1 MPTREELIQYCSTNF
16 GLPQLDLMQMAL
28 AELFGDELVS
38 FEIVKEMSQHIEEK
52 YQALEI
58 KAIETGF
65 RDVLISDI

>member
-1 MPTREELIQYCSTNF
+1 
-16 GLPQLDLMQMAL
+16 MQMAL

-58 KAIETGF
+58 RAIETGF
-65 RDVLISDI
+65 RDVSISDI